1 LSPRDGWRDVGA
13 LLEYA
18 RICRVERVM
27 RPYLEALLLRV
38 WEAPVGR
45 PTLDIDL
52 LGRMDNEIDAVAA
65 VLREVI
71 QLSVEPD
78 GVVFDVGLPEASRI
92 AEQADG
98 VAPGRAAS

>member
-1 LSPRDGWRDVGA
+1 
-13 LLEYA
+13 
-18 RICRVERVM
+18 M
-27 RPYLEALLLRV
+27 
-38 WEAPVGR
+38 
-45 PTLDIDL
+45 DIDL
-52 LGRMDNEIDAVAA
+52 LGRMDNGVDAVAA